1 MTIVSPCQGF
11 WCERLDDE
19 MVMDGGEWSG
29 KKAVRAVWAVNLG
42 RKTWCDAGLD
52 LIYGRNF
59 VMLSGFENLPP
70 RVVL

>member
-1 MTIVSPCQGF
+1 
-11 WCERLDDE
+11 